1 MHNDIMAVGS
11 KERPPMLA
19 PEVPA
24 KGDNPGQLRVV
35 REETYINT
43 TPENRKLIDAKAE
56 VIHMILNGIGNDIYS
71 TVDACPYARKMNNLK
86 VDTMQVN
93 VQFLQQLQPEWSRF
107 VTIVKQHQDL
117 DTVSFHKLFDI
128 LKQHQNEVN
137 EIRVERIARIAN
149 PHALV
154 ATTQHYPDDYTQSPK
169 PYKTHA
175 HSSRQT
181 PLTRTHATTRNKGKE
196 IVKQYSSQS
205 ELASEEDNDEEQA
218 RRDKQMKK
226 SLAHFEK
233 HFKNIYKP
241 TNNNIMTLLNTK
253 NKNVD
258 TSLRTRNDRQIRQ
271 FRNQRTVTVAGN
283 RETKPKRV
291 KDYDNHKEKM
301 MLCKQESKGIP
312 LNAEQN
318 EWLQDTDEEPHK
330 QELEAH
336 YMYMAKIQEV
346 LHVVDDI
353 SRPTYD
359 AEPLEKVH
367 TDDDYN
373 VFANEKQ
380 HFEQP
385 ESINHTYELEKTD
398 RNVIFDSSNMY
409 DNEGKADQ
417 NVNELE
423 DARAFLASLIAN
435 LKLDVDENKMKHKQL
450 KKANMPLTQELEK
463 SKQDLFYCKC
473 ELKKYKNF

>member
-1 MHNDIMAVGS
+1 MHNDMMAVGS
-11 KERPPMLA
+11 KECPPMLA
-19 PEVPA
+19 PGNYAQWSSRFMRYVDTKPNKYQLGQCIEKGPYILTQLVTAEVPA
-24 KGDNPGQLRVV
+24 KGDNLGQLRVV

-56 VIHMILNGIGNDIYS
+56 AIHMILNGIGESINKQDVKTKLFWEFGKFTSRDEESIESYY
-71 TVDACPYARKMNNLK
+71 TRFYRMMNEMVRNNLK

-128 LKQHQNEVN
+128 LKQHQNKVN
-137 EIRVERIARIAN
+137 EIRVERIARITN
-149 PHALV
+149 LHARV
-154 ATTQHYPDDYTQSPK
+154 AATQHYLDDYTQSPK

-181 PLTRTHATTRNKGKE
+181 PLTRTHATNGT
-196 IVKQYSSQS
+196 
-205 ELASEEDNDEEQA
+205 
-218 RRDKQMKK
+218 
-226 SLAHFEK
+226 
-233 HFKNIYKP
+233 
-241 TNNNIMTLLNTK
+241 
-253 NKNVD
+253 
-258 TSLRTRNDRQIRQ
+258 
-271 FRNQRTVTVAGN
+271 
-283 RETKPKRV
+283 
-291 KDYDNHKEKM
+291 KEKR
-301 MLCKQESKGIP
+301 LSNHIH
-312 LNAEQN
+312 LNLN
-318 EWLQDTDEEPHK
+318 TDEEPDK

-346 LHVVDDI
+346 LHAVDDI

-359 AEPLEKVH
+359 DEPLEKVH

-380 HFEQP
+380 HSEQP

-398 RNVIFDSSNMY
+398 RNVISDSSNMY
-409 DNEGKADQ
+409 DNEGNADQ

-423 DARAFLASLIAN
+423 DARVFLAN

-450 KKANMPLTQELEK
+450 KKANTPLTQELEK
-463 SKQDLFYCKC
+463 SKQDLFY
-473 ELKKYKNF
+473 